1 MKPTAI
7 VPAAGVGTR
16 LRPHTWS
23 LPKALLPV
31 AGRPVIG
38 HILDQ
43 LLAVGVERVVLVVG
57 YLGDRLVGW
66 VREHYDLEVD
76 FVVQERRLGLGH
88 AVHTTAERCPSGPAL
103 IVLGDTI
110 VQADLAGLLAAPGH
124 GMGVKAVD
132 DPRRF
137 GVAEVED
144 GRIVRLVEKPA
155 EPRSDL
161 ALVGLY
167 HLRDVAVLHEGLRR
181 LVEGDRRTRG
191 EYQLTDA
198 LQWMIDSGETLS
210 PFLIEGWFDVGK
222 PETWLDTNRSLLA
235 GAPEPAPRPGVTF
248 HPPVWAPDSAEIT
261 GSVIG
266 PFVSLGESVRIVD
279 CRIENSVIGDQAE
292 LGGCRLR
299 DSLLAPQCRLQDL
312 QGSFN
317 LGEESQARG
326 GESPDGP

>member
-43 LLAVGVERVVLVVG
+43 LLTVGVERVVLVVG
-57 YLGDRLVGW
+57 YLGDRLVDW

-88 AVHTTAERCPSGPAL
+88 AIHTTAERCPAGPAL

-110 VQADLAGLLAAPGH
+110 VQADLSGLLAAPGH

-137 GVAEVED
+137 GVAEVAD

-155 EPRSDL
+155 APTSDL

-167 HLRDVAVLHEGLRR
+167 HLRDVAALHEGLRY
-181 LVEGDRRTRG
+181 LVAGDRRTRG

-198 LQWMIDSGETLS
+198 LQWMIDHGELLS
-210 PFLIEGWFDVGK
+210 PFPIAGWFDVGK
-222 PETWLDTNRSLLA
+222 PETWLATNRSLLA
-235 GAPEPAPRPGVTF
+235 GAPVPAPRPGVTF
-248 HPPVWAPDSAEIT
+248 HPPVWVPDSAVVAE
-261 GSVIG
+261 SAIG
-266 PFVSLGESVRIVD
+266 PFVSVGESARIMS
-279 CRIENSVIGDQAE
+279 CRIENSIIGDGTE
-292 LGGCRLR
+292 LAGCRLE
-299 DSLLAPQCRLQDL
+299 DSLLAPQCRLKDL

-317 LGEESQARG
+317 LGEESRARG
-326 GESPDGP
+326 ATPPDGP